1 MPDDTQAVSS
11 RAGMRSSLTS
21 REVARAAL
29 AMVERDGL
37 DGLSMRRL
45 ADGLGVQAASLY
57 WHVQSKDH
65 LLDLMAGEL
74 FSALE
79 LPAPAPAP
87 GGGWR
92 GGLRDLSAAYYRFLL
107 SHRDAG
113 RMVAGRFVLVG
124 HLTRHLEPFADLLR
138 RSGCADTDIAYGLYA
153 IVIYIQAFVL
163 QQQTPLTG
171 NSAAGAAE
179 LDALARIRDGLS
191 HLPRDKFPVTT
202 ALAEPLTRPDIERRF
217 FFGLDLLIDGL
228 IGKSSRLTD
237 DSQTNVCNDHGR
249 KQPLPPGR

>member
-1 MPDDTQAVSS
+1 MSMAGDTQGA
-11 RAGMRSSLTS
+11 AGRTAMRSSLTS

-45 ADGLGVQAASLY
+45 ADDLGVQAASLY

-74 FSALE
+74 FSALK
-79 LPAPAPAP
+79 LPAAVPVSAP
-87 GGGWR
+87 GVGWR

-113 RMVAGRFVLVG
+113 RIVAGRFVLIG
-124 HLTRHLEPFADLLR
+124 HLARHLEPFAGLLR
-138 RSGCADTDIAYGLYA
+138 RGGCADTDIAYGLYA

-171 NSAAGAAE
+171 DSAAGAAE
-179 LDALARIRDGLS
+179 LDALARIREGLS
-191 HLPRDKFPVTT
+191 HLPQDKFPVTT

-228 IGKSSRLTD
+228 T
-237 DSQTNVCNDHGR
+237 R
-249 KQPLPPGR
+249 KAAG

>member
-1 MPDDTQAVSS
+1 MSMAGDTQGTAGRTAV
-11 RAGMRSSLTS
+11 RSSLTS

-45 ADGLGVQAASLY
+45 ADDLGVQAASLY

-74 FSALE
+74 FSTLE
-79 LPAPAPAP
+79 LPVPVPAP
-87 GGGWR
+87 GGSWR

-113 RMVAGRFVLVG
+113 RIVAGRFVLIG
-124 HLTRHLEPFADLLR
+124 HLARHLEPFAGLLR
-138 RSGCADTDIAYGLYA
+138 RGGCADTDIAYGLYA

-171 NSAAGAAE
+171 DSGAGAAE

-191 HLPRDKFPVTT
+191 HLPQDKFPVTT

-228 IGKSSRLTD
+228 T
-237 DSQTNVCNDHGR
+237 R
-249 KQPLPPGR
+249 KAAD

>member
-1 MPDDTQAVSS
+1 MSMAGDTQGA
-11 RAGMRSSLTS
+11 AGPTAIRSSLTS

-45 ADGLGVQAASLY
+45 ADDLGVQAASLY
-57 WHVQSKDH
+57 WHVQNKDH

-74 FSALE
+74 FSTLQ
-79 LPAPAPAP
+79 LPVPAPAP
-87 GGGWR
+87 GGNWR

-113 RMVAGRFVLVG
+113 RVVAGRFVLIG
-124 HLTRHLEPFADLLR
+124 HLARHLEPFAGLLR
-138 RSGCADTDIAYGLYA
+138 RGGCADTDIAYGLYA
-153 IVIYIQAFVL
+153 IVIYIQGFVL

-171 NSAAGAAE
+171 DSAAGAAE
-179 LDALARIRDGLS
+179 LDALARIREGLS
-191 HLPRDKFPVTT
+191 DLPQDKFPVTA

-228 IGKSSRLTD
+228 TGKA
-237 DSQTNVCNDHGR
+237 GA
-249 KQPLPPGR
+249 

>member
-1 MPDDTQAVSS
+1 MAGDTQGTAGRTAV
-11 RAGMRSSLTS
+11 RSSLTS

-29 AMVERDGL
+29 TMVERDGL

-45 ADGLGVQAASLY
+45 ADDLGVQAASLY

-74 FSALE
+74 FSTLQ
-79 LPAPAPAP
+79 LPLPAPAP

-92 GGLRDLSAAYYRFLL
+92 RGLRDLSAAYYRFLL

-113 RMVAGRFVLVG
+113 RIVAGRFVLIG
-124 HLTRHLEPFADLLR
+124 HLARHLEPFAGLLR
-138 RSGCADTDIAYGLYA
+138 RGGCADTDIAYGLYA

-171 NSAAGAAE
+171 DSGAGAAE
-179 LDALARIRDGLS
+179 LDALARIREGLS
-191 HLPRDKFPVTT
+191 HLPPDKFPVTT

-228 IGKSSRLTD
+228 T
-237 DSQTNVCNDHGR
+237 R
-249 KQPLPPGR
+249 KAAD

>member
-1 MPDDTQAVSS
+1 MSMPDDTQGAAS
-11 RAGMRSSLTS
+11 RTAMRSSLTS

-37 DGLSMRRL
+37 DSLSMRRL

-79 LPAPAPAP
+79 LPEPAP
-87 GGGWR
+87 GGGGR
-92 GGLRDLSAAYYRFLL
+92 GGLRDLAAAYYRFLL

-113 RMVAGRFVLVG
+113 RIVAGRFVLIG
-124 HLTRHLEPFADLLR
+124 HLARHLEPFAGLLR
-138 RSGCADTDIAYGLYA
+138 RGGCADTDIAYGLYA
-153 IVIYIQAFVL
+153 IVIYIQASVL

-171 NSAAGAAE
+171 DSAAGAAE
-179 LDALARIRDGLS
+179 LDTLARIREGLS
-191 HLPRDKFPVTT
+191 HLPQDKFPVTT

-228 IGKSSRLTD
+228 TGKAA
-237 DSQTNVCNDHGR
+237 G
-249 KQPLPPGR
+249 

>member
-1 MPDDTQAVSS
+1 MPDDTQGAASQTVL
-11 RAGMRSSLTS
+11 RSSLTS

-37 DGLSMRRL
+37 DSLSMRRL

-79 LPAPAPAP
+79 LPVPVP

-92 GGLRDLSAAYYRFLL
+92 GGLRDLAAAYYRFLL

-113 RMVAGRFVLVG
+113 RIVAGRFVLIG
-124 HLTRHLEPFADLLR
+124 HLARHLEPFAGLLWR
-138 RSGCADTDIAYGLYA
+138 GGYADTDIAYALYA
-153 IVIYIQAFVL
+153 IVIYIQASVL

-171 NSAAGAAE
+171 DSAAGTAE

-191 HLPRDKFPVTT
+191 HLPQDEFPVTT

-228 IGKSSRLTD
+228 TGKAA
-237 DSQTNVCNDHGR
+237 G
-249 KQPLPPGR
+249 

>member
-1 MPDDTQAVSS
+1 MSM
-11 RAGMRSSLTS
+11 AGDAQGAAGQTAMRSSLTS
-21 REVARAAL
+21 LEVARAGL

-45 ADGLGVQAASLY
+45 ADDLGVQAASLY

-74 FSALE
+74 FSTLK
-79 LPAPAPAP
+79 LPAAVPVPAP

-113 RMVAGRFVLVG
+113 RIVAGRFVLIG
-124 HLTRHLEPFADLLR
+124 HLARHLEPFAGLLR
-138 RSGCADTDIAYGLYA
+138 RGGCADTDIAYGLYA

-171 NSAAGAAE
+171 DSAAGAAE
-179 LDALARIRDGLS
+179 LDALARIREGLS
-191 HLPRDKFPVTT
+191 HLPQDKFPVTT

-228 IGKSSRLTD
+228 T
-237 DSQTNVCNDHGR
+237 R
-249 KQPLPPGR
+249 KAAG

>member
-1 MPDDTQAVSS
+1 MAGDTQGTAGRTAV
-11 RAGMRSSLTS
+11 RSSLTS

-37 DGLSMRRL
+37 DSLSMRRL
-45 ADGLGVQAASLY
+45 ADHLGVQAASLY

-74 FSALE
+74 FSTLQ
-79 LPAPAPAP
+79 LPLPAPAP

-92 GGLRDLSAAYYRFLL
+92 RGLRDLSAAYYRFLL

-113 RMVAGRFVLVG
+113 RIVAGRFVLIG
-124 HLTRHLEPFADLLR
+124 HLARHLEPFAGLLR
-138 RSGCADTDIAYGLYA
+138 RGGCADTDIAYGLYA

-171 NSAAGAAE
+171 DSGAGAAE
-179 LDALARIRDGLS
+179 LDALARIREGLS
-191 HLPRDKFPVTT
+191 HLPPDKFPVTT

-228 IGKSSRLTD
+228 T
-237 DSQTNVCNDHGR
+237 R
-249 KQPLPPGR
+249 KAAG

>member
-1 MPDDTQAVSS
+1 MSMTGDTQGTAGRTAV
-11 RAGMRSSLTS
+11 RSSLTS

-45 ADGLGVQAASLY
+45 ADDLGVQAASLY

-74 FSALE
+74 FSTLQ
-79 LPAPAPAP
+79 LPLPAPAP

-92 GGLRDLSAAYYRFLL
+92 RGLRDLSAAYYRFLL

-113 RMVAGRFVLVG
+113 RIVAGRFVLIG
-124 HLTRHLEPFADLLR
+124 HLARHLEPFAGLLR
-138 RSGCADTDIAYGLYA
+138 RGGCADTDIAYGLYA

-171 NSAAGAAE
+171 DSGAGAAE
-179 LDALARIRDGLS
+179 RDALARIRQGLS
-191 HLPRDKFPVTT
+191 HLPQDKFPVTT

-228 IGKSSRLTD
+228 T
-237 DSQTNVCNDHGR
+237 R
-249 KQPLPPGR
+249 KAAD

>member
-1 MPDDTQAVSS
+1 
-11 RAGMRSSLTS
+11 MRSSLTS

-74 FSALE
+74 FSMLS
-79 LPAPAPAP
+79 LPVPAP
-87 GGGWR
+87 GGNWR

-113 RMVAGRFVLVG
+113 RIVAGRFVLIG
-124 HLTRHLEPFADLLR
+124 HLARHLEPFGGLLR
-138 RSGCADTDIAYGLYA
+138 RGGCADTDIAYGLYA
-153 IVIYIQAFVL
+153 IVIYIQGFVL
-163 QQQTPLTG
+163 QQQAPLTG
-171 NSAAGAAE
+171 DSAAGAAE
-179 LDALARIRDGLS
+179 LDALARIREGLS
-191 HLPRDKFPVTT
+191 HLPQDKFPVTT

-228 IGKSSRLTD
+228 TGKAA
-237 DSQTNVCNDHGR
+237 G
-249 KQPLPPGR
+249 

>member
-1 MPDDTQAVSS
+1 MAGDTQGTAGRTAV
-11 RAGMRSSLTS
+11 RSSLTS

-29 AMVERDGL
+29 TMVERDGL

-45 ADGLGVQAASLY
+45 ADDLGVQAASLY

-74 FSALE
+74 FSTLQ
-79 LPAPAPAP
+79 LPLPAPAP

-92 GGLRDLSAAYYRFLL
+92 RGLRDLSAAYYRFLL

-113 RMVAGRFVLVG
+113 RIVAGRFVLIG
-124 HLTRHLEPFADLLR
+124 HLARHLEPFAGLLR
-138 RSGCADTDIAYGLYA
+138 RGGCADTDIAYGLYA

-171 NSAAGAAE
+171 DSGAGTAE
-179 LDALARIRDGLS
+179 RDALARIREGLS
-191 HLPRDKFPVTT
+191 HLPQDKFPVTT

-228 IGKSSRLTD
+228 T
-237 DSQTNVCNDHGR
+237 R
-249 KQPLPPGR
+249 KAAD

>member
-1 MPDDTQAVSS
+1 MAGDTQGTAGRTAV
-11 RAGMRSSLTS
+11 RSSLTS

-29 AMVERDGL
+29 TMVERDGL

-45 ADGLGVQAASLY
+45 ADDLGVQAASLY

-74 FSALE
+74 FSTLQ
-79 LPAPAPAP
+79 LPLPAPAP

-92 GGLRDLSAAYYRFLL
+92 RGLRDLSAAYYRFLL

-113 RMVAGRFVLVG
+113 RIVAGRFVLIG
-124 HLTRHLEPFADLLR
+124 HLARHLEPFAGLLR
-138 RSGCADTDIAYGLYA
+138 RGGCADTDIAYGLYA

-171 NSAAGAAE
+171 DSGAGAAE
-179 LDALARIRDGLS
+179 RDALARIREGLS
-191 HLPRDKFPVTT
+191 HLPQDKFPVTT

-228 IGKSSRLTD
+228 T
-237 DSQTNVCNDHGR
+237 R
-249 KQPLPPGR
+249 KAAD

>member
-1 MPDDTQAVSS
+1 MGM
-11 RAGMRSSLTS
+11 AGDAQGAAGRTAMRSSLTS

-45 ADGLGVQAASLY
+45 ADDLGVQAASLY

-74 FSALE
+74 FSALK
-79 LPAPAPAP
+79 LPAAVPVPVPVPVIAP
-87 GGGWR
+87 GVGWR

-113 RMVAGRFVLVG
+113 RIVAGRFVLIG
-124 HLTRHLEPFADLLR
+124 HLARHLEPFAGLLR
-138 RSGCADTDIAYGLYA
+138 RGGCADTDIAYGLYA

-171 NSAAGAAE
+171 DSAAGAAE
-179 LDALARIRDGLS
+179 LDALARISEGLS
-191 HLPRDKFPVTT
+191 HLPQDKFPVTT

-228 IGKSSRLTD
+228 T
-237 DSQTNVCNDHGR
+237 R
-249 KQPLPPGR
+249 KAAG

>member
-1 MPDDTQAVSS
+1 MAGDTQGTAGRTAV
-11 RAGMRSSLTS
+11 RSSLTS

-29 AMVERDGL
+29 TMVERDGL

-45 ADGLGVQAASLY
+45 ADDLGVQAASLY

-74 FSALE
+74 FSTLK
-79 LPAPAPAP
+79 LPAPVPAP
-87 GGGWR
+87 HGGWR
-92 GGLRDLSAAYYRFLL
+92 SGLRDLSAAYYRFLL

-113 RMVAGRFVLVG
+113 RIVAGRFVLIG
-124 HLTRHLEPFADLLR
+124 HLARHLEPFAGLLR
-138 RSGCADTDIAYGLYA
+138 RGGCADTDIAYGLYA

-171 NSAAGAAE
+171 DSGAGAAE
-179 LDALARIRDGLS
+179 LDALARIREGLS
-191 HLPRDKFPVTT
+191 HLPPDKFPVTT

-228 IGKSSRLTD
+228 T
-237 DSQTNVCNDHGR
+237 R
-249 KQPLPPGR
+249 KAAG

>member
-1 MPDDTQAVSS
+1 MAGDTQGTAGRTAV
-11 RAGMRSSLTS
+11 RSSLTS

-29 AMVERDGL
+29 TMVERDGL

-45 ADGLGVQAASLY
+45 ADDLGVQAASLY

-74 FSALE
+74 FSTLQ
-79 LPAPAPAP
+79 LPLPAPAP

-92 GGLRDLSAAYYRFLL
+92 RGLRDLSAAYYRFLL

-113 RMVAGRFVLVG
+113 RIVAGRFVLIG
-124 HLTRHLEPFADLLR
+124 HLARHLEPFAGLLR
-138 RSGCADTDIAYGLYA
+138 RGGCADTDIAYGLYA

-171 NSAAGAAE
+171 DSGAGAAE
-179 LDALARIRDGLS
+179 RDALARIREGLS
-191 HLPRDKFPVTT
+191 HLPQDKFPVTT

-228 IGKSSRLTD
+228 T
-237 DSQTNVCNDHGR
+237 R
-249 KQPLPPGR
+249 KAAG

>member
-1 MPDDTQAVSS
+1 MAGDTPGA
-11 RAGMRSSLTS
+11 AGPTAMRSSLTS
-21 REVARAAL
+21 QEVARAAL

-74 FSALE
+74 FGTLN
-79 LPAPAPAP
+79 LRVPAP
-87 GGGWR
+87 GGNWR
-92 GGLRDLSAAYYRFLL
+92 SGLRDVSAAYYRFLL

-113 RMVAGRFVLVG
+113 RIVAGRFVLIG
-124 HLTRHLEPFADLLR
+124 HLARHLEPFAGLLR
-138 RSGCADTDIAYGLYA
+138 RGGCADTDIAYGLYA

-171 NSAAGAAE
+171 DSAAGAAE
-179 LDALARIRDGLS
+179 LDALARIREGLS
-191 HLPRDKFPVTT
+191 HLPQDRFPVTT

-228 IGKSSRLTD
+228 T
-237 DSQTNVCNDHGR
+237 R
-249 KQPLPPGR
+249 KAAD

>member
-1 MPDDTQAVSS
+1 MSMAGDTQGTAGRTAV
-11 RAGMRSSLTS
+11 RSSLTS

-29 AMVERDGL
+29 TMVERDGL

-45 ADGLGVQAASLY
+45 ADDLGVQAASLY

-74 FSALE
+74 FSTLQ
-79 LPAPAPAP
+79 LPLPAPAP

-92 GGLRDLSAAYYRFLL
+92 RGLRDLSAAYYRFLL

-113 RMVAGRFVLVG
+113 RIVAGRFVLIG
-124 HLTRHLEPFADLLR
+124 HLARHLEPFAGLLR
-138 RSGCADTDIAYGLYA
+138 RGGCADTDIAYGLYA

-171 NSAAGAAE
+171 DSGAGAAE
-179 LDALARIRDGLS
+179 RDALARIREGLS
-191 HLPRDKFPVTT
+191 HLPQDKFPVTT

-228 IGKSSRLTD
+228 T
-237 DSQTNVCNDHGR
+237 R
-249 KQPLPPGR
+249 KAAD